1 MTSGKAPIP
10 TDPLHEGEAR
20 PSPDRIRR
28 SAHRAENQLSSLTH
42 VKTHEEVAMIGF
54 TVTDSACVDHDDAV
68 AQIVERGW
76 HPVGLDEAAGVK
88 DWHWHDVDA
97 VLFFLSGALTIEME
111 DGTILECRPF
121 ARLDAPREI
130 VHRES
135 SSSGYNVVIGISVP
149 VSDLTYPI
157 EKPVSE
163 RPHRARVA

>member
-1 MTSGKAPIP
+1 M
-10 TDPLHEGEAR
+10 
-20 PSPDRIRR
+20 
-28 SAHRAENQLSSLTH
+28 N
-42 VKTHEEVAMIGF
+42 GF
-54 TVTDSACVDHDDAV
+54 TLTDGACANYDDTV

-76 HPVGLDEAAGVK
+76 HPVSLDEAAGDK

-97 VLFFLSGALTIEME
+97 VLFFLSGALTIEMG
-111 DGTILECRPF
+111 DGTIFECRPF

-149 VSDLTYPI
+149 VSELTYPI

-163 RPHRARVA
+163 LPHRARIA